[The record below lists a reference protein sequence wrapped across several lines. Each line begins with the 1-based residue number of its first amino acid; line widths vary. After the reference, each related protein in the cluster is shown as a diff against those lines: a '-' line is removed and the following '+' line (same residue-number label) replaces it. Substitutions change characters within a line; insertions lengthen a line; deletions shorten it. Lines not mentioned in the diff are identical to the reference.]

1 MPRRIETGC
10 NVTRRVHVDVVS
22 RPDLRSVLVHL
33 SWSGAQVSRW
43 VRVQDGAAL
52 RRSCLRGLRES
63 KGRQQQIVEA
73 ASWRQ

>member
-1 MPRRIETGC
+1 MSRRIETGC

-43 VRVQDGAAL
+43 VQDGAAL

-63 KGRQQQIVEA
+63 KGWQQQIVEA
-73 ASWRQ
+73 ASWWQ